1 MYLEGCCLGTLASIV
16 ACMVANIPG
25 QSSQFN
31 VYHFHDMG
39 RGWMVNLVELSML
52 SSDAGMLT
60 GVLFFCVQAWL
71 MSNIPRHQQRLWR

>member
-16 ACMVANIPG
+16 ACMMANIPDL
-25 QSSQFN
+25 SSQFN

-52 SSDAGMLT
+52 SSDTKMLT
-60 GVLFFCVQAWL
+60 GVLFLCVQVSP